1 MNAVNQSTKTTIKGN
16 KTSSILN
23 TIGLKDFQSSTEI
36 DALSGINCLKS
47 VGSMTM
53 STRDDAIRKFTV
65 DPNYKIILMSL
76 KAGGVALNLAVASH
90 SDQWCGSCLLEQGFK
105 TLFRLSSNKSAS
117 IVDLYARRAGVVVWN
132 LSFSCPFNDWEV
144 RDFASLLTLLESA
157 GIVETARDRRVWA
170 TNSSGIGSRR
180 QLRVCEAF

>member
-65 DPNYKIILMSL
+65 DPNYNIILMSL

-90 SDQWCGSCLLEQGFK
+90 RLEVFAPKG
-105 TLFRLSSNKSAS
+105 
-117 IVDLYARRAGVVVWN
+117 IGV
-132 LSFSCPFNDWEV
+132 LDPWEI
-144 RDFASLLTLLESA
+144 RFLNTP
-157 GIVETARDRRVWA
+157 IPP
-170 TNSSGIGSRR
+170 SSGATISWAHHAILAGKEKRVVYALVATVSLALVSIGF
-180 QLRVCEAF
+180 QVMKYENEQ